1 MEITKRV
8 KEMIVEQLRLTLAPT
23 EIGEETP
30 LFGAEGM
37 GFDSVD
43 ALELVLG
50 MEQHFGVEIPD
61 EEVGRRVLQS
71 VRTMADFIRER
82 QVGAA

>member
-1 MEITKRV
+1 MEITRRV
-8 KEMIVEQLRLTLAPT
+8 KEMIVGQLRLTLDPG
-23 EIGEETP
+23 EIGDDAP

-50 MEQHFGVEIPD
+50 MEQHFGVDIPD

-71 VRTMADFIRER
+71 VRTMADFVRER
-82 QVGAA
+82 QAGAA

>member
-1 MEITKRV
+1 MDLTQRV
-8 KEMIVEQLRLTLAPT
+8 REMIVQQLRLTLDAA
-23 EIGEETP
+23 EIGEDVP

-50 MEQHFGVEIPD
+50 MEQHFGVDIPD
-61 EEVGRRVLQS
+61 EEVGRRVLQT
-71 VRTMADFIRER
+71 VRTMADFVRER
-82 QVGAA
+82 QAGAA

>member
-1 MEITKRV
+1 MEITRRV
-8 KEMIVEQLRLTLAPT
+8 QEMIVQQLRLTLDPT
-23 EIGEETP
+23 ELKEDAP
-30 LFGAEGM
+30 LFGPEGM
-37 GFDSVD
+37 GLDSVD

-71 VRTMADFIRER
+71 VRTMSDFVR
-82 QVGAA
+82 QRQAGAA